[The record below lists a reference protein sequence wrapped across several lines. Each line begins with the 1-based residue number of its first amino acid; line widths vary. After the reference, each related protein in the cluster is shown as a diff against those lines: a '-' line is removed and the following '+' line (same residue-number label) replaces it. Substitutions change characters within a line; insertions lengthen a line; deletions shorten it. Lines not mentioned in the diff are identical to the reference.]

1 MGRFTLEQFRAIV
14 KSAVP
19 PKETEVLWLDVSEK
33 TKPFL
38 RYYYMGKWEALSST
52 DIDLRDLKLQV
63 MDIDKRVTALE
74 NITIFSISRDEINNL
89 F

>member
-1 MGRFTLEQFRAIV
+1 MGRFTLDKFRVIV

-38 RYYYMGKWEALSST
+38 RYYYMGNWEALSST

-63 MDIDKRVTALE
+63 MDIDKRVAALE
-74 NITIFSISRDEINNL
+74 NTTIFSISKVEINNL